1 MPSHRV
7 QSTDGVGL
15 ALHDLG
21 GDGPP
26 VLLCHP
32 TGFHAL
38 VWAPL
43 AEHLSAR
50 FHCWALDFR
59 GHGDSDLPGPDALG
73 WDRMADDVLAT
84 ALYLAE
90 LAELTEPSAT
100 DRDDDP
106 AGQEAPP
113 LLGVG
118 HSMGGAALVL
128 AEQAHPGTVAAL
140 WCFEPIVF
148 PPMEGS
154 PPASPLAE
162 SARRRRRA
170 FPDRDAAFAH
180 YAAKP
185 PLGGL
190 DPAALRAYVDHGF
203 RDAPDGTV
211 ELKCAPET
219 EAGVF
224 ESGIDH
230 GGFARLG
237 EVRCPTTVA
246 ASGDGG
252 PPAAVAP
259 LVAQALPQGFPESFP
274 ELTHFG
280 PMEDPSAVSAAIT
293 RAFGA
298 FS

>member
-7 QSTDGVGL
+7 PSTDGVSL

-21 GDGPP
+21 DGGGDGSSDDSGRPA

-32 TGFHAL
+32 TGFHGL

-59 GHGDSDLPGPDALG
+59 GHGDSDLPAPDRPDALG
-73 WDRMADDVLAT
+73 WDRMADDVLAV
-84 ALYLAE
+84 ARHLAE
-90 LAELTEPSAT
+90 VD
-100 DRDDDP
+100 DR
-106 AGQEAPP
+106 P

-128 AEQAHPGTVAAL
+128 AEQAQPGTLGAL
-140 WCFEPIVF
+140 WCYEPIVF
-148 PPMEGS
+148 PPMEGHL
-154 PPASPLAE
+154 PGSPLAAA
-162 SARRRRRA
+162 ARRRRHT
-170 FPDRDAAFAH
+170 FPDRDAAFAN
-180 YAAKP
+180 YAAKA
-185 PLGGL
+185 PLRGL
-190 DPAALRAYVDHGF
+190 DPAALRAYVDYGF
-203 RDAPDGTV
+203 RDRPDGTI

-219 EAGVF
+219 EARVF
-224 ESGIDH
+224 ESGTDH
-230 GGFARLG
+230 GGFERLG
-237 EVRCPTTVA
+237 EVLCPTTVA

-252 PPAAVAP
+252 PPAQVAS
-259 LVAQALPQGFPESFP
+259 LVAQGLPQGSLLRFPD
-274 ELTHFG
+274 LTHFG

-293 RAFGA
+293 RAFDA